1 MADGCRM
8 EQHRWVLNY
17 ALFSLLNMF
26 MTVSRSK
33 LQRGGGAAT
42 EMGHK
47 HRKHCP
53 CSPCSSSP
61 DFVLYALEA
70 AAVACASS
78 AVALS
83 SARRR
88 REDDGMQHVS

>member
-33 LQRGGGAAT
+33 LQRGAEQRQRWAT
-42 EMGHK
+42 SIENIVRAVPVAH
-47 HRKHCP
+47 P
-53 CSPCSSSP
+53 LILLYYI
-61 DFVLYALEA
+61 LYALEA
-70 AAVACASS
+70 AAVACAPS

-88 REDDGMQHVS
+88 